1 MLSRPLYELL
11 PYAYLA
17 GAAATLWLTPPG
29 LAHGFALLLF
39 AGGAFVWVA
48 RSNAR
53 RRDRRKALHGAARHG
68 VHLPYAGY
76 EFYPFAVA
84 ATAVWI
90 IALWPAL
97 PVVVLSAMLLGY
109 SLWVL
114 GLRAQRRG
122 HGWLQLHDGHSG
134 IMR

>member
-17 GAAATLWLTPPG
+17 GAAATLWLTPFG

-39 AGGAFVWVA
+39 AGGALVWVA

-53 RRDRRKALHGAARHG
+53 RRDRRRPREPGHRHSL
-68 VHLPYAGY
+68 HLPYAGY

-84 ATAVWI
+84 MTSVWI

-97 PVVVLSAMLLGY
+97 PVVVLSMMLLGY

-114 GLRAQRRG
+114 GVRAHQRG
-122 HGWLQLHDGHSG
+122 HGWLQLHDSQSG
-134 IMR
+134 VMR

>member
-17 GAAATLWLTPPG
+17 GAAATLLLTPFG

-39 AGGAFVWVA
+39 AGGALVWVA

-53 RRDRRKALHGAARHG
+53 RRDRRKVRARGHHHSL
-68 VHLPYAGY
+68 HLPYAGY

-84 ATAVWI
+84 MTAVWI
-90 IALWPAL
+90 IALWPSL
-97 PVVVLSAMLLGY
+97 PVVVLSVMLLGY

-114 GLRAQRRG
+114 ARRAQLRG
-122 HGWLQLHDGHSG
+122 HGWLQLDDSHSG